1 MAYYKHAI
9 IKVLRHEG
17 GYVPDK
23 DDTGGE
29 TYRGVSR
36 NNWPR
41 WRGWALIDSA
51 KKTAGF
57 PASLDKNVAL
67 QDLIMT
73 FYRDN
78 FWDKIG
84 GDFIAS
90 QAIADMLVD
99 AAVNEGVKPA
109 VRRAQKIVHIAQTG
123 EFSNELKTKLNSLV

>member
-1 MAYYKHAI
+1 MN
-9 IKVLRHEG
+9 
-17 GYVPDK
+17 DK

-51 KKTAGF
+51 KKTAVF
-57 PASLDKNVAL
+57 PTNLDKNVAL
-67 QDLIMT
+67 QDLTMT

-90 QAIADMLVD
+90 QTIADMLVD
-99 AAVNEGVKPA
+99 AAVNEGIKPA